1 MFDGDNI
8 QMTRLDGGYVELC
21 FNAKHDAIN
30 KLDTQTVTEFRQV
43 TQILTSVSGIK
54 GAIITSAK
62 DVFIVG
68 ADIKG
73 FDRIFQQTSE
83 EIASDVLKKNDIF
96 VAFDDL
102 PFPTVVAING
112 FALGGGLE
120 LALSATYRVMS
131 SAAQVG
137 LPEVKLGLFPG
148 FGGTV
153 RMCRLAG
160 PAVAADW
167 VVSGKPAKGPA
178 ALDAGVVDELC
189 EPEVLRRRALAIL
202 EETVAG
208 QRDWRA
214 VQQRKQAPVALPED
228 ELKTIFDAA
237 LEKTQAL
244 AAAHQPAAS
253 MAVAMMARASRVD
266 REQALALEAEA
277 FGRVAKTQ
285 AASSLVQLFL
295 NDQIVK
301 KRGRQ
306 FKGQARAV
314 KQIGVLGAGIMGGG
328 IAYVNALRGTPVV
341 LKDISNPQIDLGLT
355 EASKLLA
362 KQVKTGRLTQADAD
376 RVLASIKPKLNDEG
390 LDKVDMVIEAI
401 IERLEIKQQVLKVLE
416 AVVRDDAVIASNTS
430 SLRIDDIA
438 SGLARPENLVGM
450 HFFNPVPA
458 MPLVEIVQGS
468 RSSEAAVATAV
479 TQAQAMGKTPIV
491 VKDCPGFLVNRLITP
506 YVAGFL
512 QLIADGADFEQVD
525 QVMEAFGWPMGPA
538 YLQDVVGMD
547 TSVHVADVIAA
558 GYPQRMKPVE
568 RNAVRLLVEN
578 KRFGQKSG
586 SGFYQYVAGEGGRL
600 KKQHAPEAHAL
611 LSAVQPSGRRSFEHD
626 EVVDRMM
633 LPLIIEAAHA
643 LEEGV
648 VETPAELD
656 TAMLLGL
663 GFPAYLGGPLKYA
676 DWLGLQ
682 GVVARCDRYASL
694 GPAYQAT
701 PRMREMAQG
710 GLRYHGR

>member
-1 MFDGDNI
+1 MFDGQNI
-8 QMTRLDGGYVELC
+8 QLTRFDGGIVELC
-21 FNAKHDAIN
+21 FNAKQDAIN

-43 TQILTSVSGIK
+43 TEILSAVSGIK
-54 GAIITSAK
+54 GVLITSAK

-73 FDRIFQQTSE
+73 FDRIFKQTAE
-83 EIASDVLKKNDIF
+83 EIAADVLKKNDIF

-102 PFPTVVAING
+102 PFPSVVAING

-120 LALSATYRVMS
+120 LALSASYRVMS
-131 SAAQVG
+131 TAAQVG

-153 RMCRLAG
+153 RMCRIAG
-160 PAVAADW
+160 PAVATDW

-178 ALDAGVVDELC
+178 ALAAGVVDELC
-189 EPEVLRRRALAIL
+189 EPTELRARALAVL
-202 EETVAG
+202 EEAMSG

-214 VQQRKQAPVALPED
+214 VQRRKQAPVALQDD
-228 ELKTIFDAA
+228 ELKGIFDAA
-237 LEKTQAL
+237 HLKAQGL

-253 MAVAMMARASRVD
+253 IAVEMMAQASRVD
-266 REQALALEAEA
+266 RSQALALEAQA

-306 FKGQARAV
+306 FTGQARPV
-314 KQIGVLGAGIMGGG
+314 KQLGVLGAGIMGGG

-341 LKDISNPQIDLGLT
+341 LKDISPAQLDLGLT

-362 KQVKTGRLTQADAD
+362 KQVKAGRLTQSAADQVQAAIQP
-376 RVLASIKPKLNDEG
+376 RLNDEG
-390 LDKVDMVIEAI
+390 LGQVDMVIEAI
-401 IERLEIKQQVLKVLE
+401 IERLEIKQQVLKTLE
-416 AVVRDDAVIASNTS
+416 GVVRPDTVIASNTS

-438 SGLARPENLVGM
+438 SALQRPENLVGM

-458 MPLVEIVQGS
+458 MPLVEIVKGS
-468 RSSEAAVATAV
+468 RSSNEAVATAV
-479 TQAQAMGKTPIV
+479 AQAVAMGKTPIV
-491 VKDCPGFLVNRLITP
+491 VQDCPGFLVNRLITP

-512 QLIADGADFEQVD
+512 QLIADGADFEEVD
-525 QVMEAFGWPMGPA
+525 KVMEAFGWPMGPA

-547 TSVHVADVIAA
+547 TSVHVAEVIAA
-558 GYPQRMKPVE
+558 GYPERMKPVAA
-568 RNAVRLLVEN
+568 NAVRLLVDH
-578 KRFGQKSG
+578 KRYGQKSG

-600 KKQHAPEAHAL
+600 QKQHAPEAHAL
-611 LSAVQPSGRRSFEHD
+611 LAAIQPSGGRRFEAS
-626 EVVDRMM
+626 EVEDRMM
-633 LPLIIEAAHA
+633 LPLIVEAAHA

-676 DWLGLQ
+676 DWLGLTE
-682 GVVARCDRYASL
+682 VVARCDRYAHL

-701 PRMREMAQG
+701 PRMREMARDG
-710 GLRYHGR
+710 ARYHGR